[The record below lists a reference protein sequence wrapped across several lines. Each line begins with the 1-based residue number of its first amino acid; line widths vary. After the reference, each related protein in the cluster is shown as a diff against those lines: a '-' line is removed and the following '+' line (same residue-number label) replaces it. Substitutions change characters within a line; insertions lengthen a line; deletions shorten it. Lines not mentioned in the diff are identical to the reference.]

1 MGIHWFVTS
10 SGDCPG
16 WFLVFIRECE
26 FWTSAKSK
34 SKGGG
39 GGDAEGCLGDDSTVS
54 SLSNTLTLMVHDWHF
69 SMLTMTFL

>member
-1 MGIHWFVTS
+1 MGRGEGCV
-10 SGDCPG
+10 G
-16 WFLVFIRECE
+16 W
-26 FWTSAKSK
+26 
-34 SKGGG
+34 G